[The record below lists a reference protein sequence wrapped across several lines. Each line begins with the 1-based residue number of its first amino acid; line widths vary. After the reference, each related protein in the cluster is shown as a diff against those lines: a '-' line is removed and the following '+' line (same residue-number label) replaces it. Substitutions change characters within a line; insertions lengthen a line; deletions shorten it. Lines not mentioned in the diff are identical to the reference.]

1 MADDSLDDH
10 ARAKA
15 ADSEEQ
21 AHRQR
26 NHEQGEIL
34 GKTFERWRH
43 AAHIREA
50 LRRTGREREADES
63 NRWGGY

>member
-1 MADDSLDDH
+1 MDDWFDDP
-10 ARAKA
+10 ARAQSA
-15 ADSEEQ
+15 ASPDN
-21 AHRQR
+21 AHLQR
-26 NHEQGEIL
+26 NHEHAEVL
-34 GKTFERWRH
+34 NKSFERWRH